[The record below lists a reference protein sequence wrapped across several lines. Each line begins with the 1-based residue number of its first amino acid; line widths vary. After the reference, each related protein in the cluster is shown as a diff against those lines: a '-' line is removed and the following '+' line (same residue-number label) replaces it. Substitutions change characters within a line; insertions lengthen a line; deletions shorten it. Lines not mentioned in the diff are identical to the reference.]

1 MRGCDEKLCFSDRES
16 GNVWKEY
23 VERIMNDE
31 NNWDCNVEGDAVEGA
46 VFCVSIEEVLQ
57 ALDEMKTGKA
67 PEPSEVSRELVP
79 TSGGVVI
86 QVIAEICQS

>member
-1 MRGCDEKLCFSDRES
+1 MRGCDEKLYLSERES
-16 GNVWKEY
+16 GNVWEEY

-31 NNWDCNVEGDAVEGA
+31 NNWDCNVEGDAVEGP
-46 VFCVSIEEVLQ
+46 VFCVSREEVLQ

-67 PEPSEVSRELVP
+67 PEPSEVSQELVP
-79 TSGGVVI
+79 TSGGVVV